1 MNDRSH
7 SQETDAAVPTEPH
20 PIASIFP
27 PMDWEELEALVAD
40 IRERGVLEPITL
52 YEGKILD
59 GRNRAEACRRL
70 GITPPTCEFTGDV
83 LEAVAYVWARNRLR
97 RHLTSS
103 QAAVAEARRLNMCEA
118 YAAQIEKAKAEAHER
133 KRRGTKAEDLTNS
146 LGKAGLPTDRHE
158 REVDA
163 LRARMSGTN
172 RAYIPVAERLVAEAP
187 DLAEAVE
194 QGKMSLPQAKAELK
208 RRKKRAALEAQAAQA
223 EPEPGERPWQ
233 ILHSDCLEV
242 LPKFKDAARL
252 IFAEPPCPLPGE
264 DAAILEGVPS
274 FEEEYLT
281 WAEDRLGA
289 CIDALTP
296 DGSLWLLVGDEWA
309 VQYAALLEDLFLTIR
324 SWIKWY
330 APCRDSSGRPFR
342 RTSAHLFYCVADPT
356 RYVFHEDEV
365 RKANGKPW
373 DDVWGIDPP
382 IPRLTD
388 DAAERLPD
396 FPRQLPLALLDP
408 IIRCASD
415 PGDLVLDPFSGSAT
429 TGVAAIVHGR
439 RYVGI
444 EQHEPFVALSRLR
457 LEAVGRVL

>member
-1 MNDRSH
+1 MN
-7 SQETDAAVPTEPH
+7 EELLANEATFPTEPH

-103 QAAVAEARRLNMCEA
+103 QAAVAEARRMNMCEA
-118 YAAQIEKAKAEAHER
+118 YAAQIERAKAEAHER

-172 RAYIPVAERLVAEAP
+172 RAYIPVADRLVAEAP

-233 ILHSDCLEV
+233 ILHGDCLEV
-242 LPKFKDAARL
+242 LPKYKGTARL
-252 IFAEPPCPLPGE
+252 LFAEPSCPVSR
-264 DAAILEGVPS
+264 D
-274 FEEEYLT
+274 EEEILPAGT
-281 WAEDRLGA
+281 EERLVA
-289 CIDALTP
+289 CRDALTS
-296 DGSLWLLVGDEWA
+296 DGSLWLIVGDE
-309 VQYAALLEDLFLTIR
+309 YAAEYVVLLKRLGLTLR

-330 APCRDSSGRPFR
+330 TAGGPRPGQPFC
-342 RTSAHLFYCVADPT
+342 RTSAHLFYCVVDPT

-388 DAAERLPD
+388 DAAERMPD

-444 EQHEPFVALSRLR
+444 EQDESYVALSRLR

>member
-1 MNDRSH
+1 
-7 SQETDAAVPTEPH
+7 
-20 PIASIFP
+20 
-27 PMDWEELEALVAD
+27 VAD
-40 IRERGVLEPITL
+40 
-52 YEGKILD
+52 
-59 GRNRAEACRRL
+59 
-70 GITPPTCEFTGDV
+70 
-83 LEAVAYVWARNRLR
+83 
-97 RHLTSS
+97 
-103 QAAVAEARRLNMCEA
+103 
-118 YAAQIEKAKAEAHER
+118 
-133 KRRGTKAEDLTNS
+133 
-146 LGKAGLPTDRHE
+146 
-158 REVDA
+158 
-163 LRARMSGTN
+163 
-172 RAYIPVAERLVAEAP
+172 RLVAEAP

-233 ILHSDCLEV
+233 ILHGDCLEV
-242 LPKFKDAARL
+242 LPKYKGTARL
-252 IFAEPPCPLPGE
+252 LFAEPSCPVSR
-264 DAAILEGVPS
+264 D
-274 FEEEYLT
+274 EEEILPAGT
-281 WAEDRLGA
+281 EERLVA
-289 CIDALTP
+289 CRDALTS
-296 DGSLWLLVGDEWA
+296 DGSLWLIVGDE
-309 VQYAALLEDLFLTIR
+309 YAAEYVVLLKRLGLTLR

-330 APCRDSSGRPFR
+330 TAGGPRPGQPFC
-342 RTSAHLFYCVADPT
+342 RTSAHLFYCVVDPT

-388 DAAERLPD
+388 DAAERMPD

-444 EQHEPFVALSRLR
+444 EQDESYVALSRLR